1 LSDHSRIP
9 AKKTLPEL
17 LAPAGSPEAFRA
29 AIAAGAD
36 AVYLSGKRFGARK
49 FAANFTDAE
58 IEESVNFAHA
68 RGVRVYVTVNTL
80 IHDREI
86 AGTIDYLIWL
96 YSIGVDAVLIQD
108 IGIAALAREVIPG
121 LVIHASTQMTIHNAE
136 GVRWAAEQGFSRIVL
151 ARELSLTEV
160 ERIAHDTKDTG
171 VGLEVFAH
179 GALCYGYSG
188 QCLLSSVIGGR
199 SGNRGM
205 CAQPC
210 RKPYTLVTA
219 TTDTYG
225 RPEKMQELPA
235 RDTYLLSPKDLC
247 TYRHL
252 PALVSSPIVSLKI
265 EGRMKSAEYVAVV
278 VAAYRQALDAI
289 ATGNTSPPPD
299 EMNNLLLAFNRG
311 FTAGYIFGDRHRT
324 LMGRDA
330 PDNRGLYIGR
340 VSRYEAKTRTASVR
354 IENDIFPKPGDGLF
368 FTGQDQSSGKDRL
381 TGQERFTGKDRL
393 TGQER
398 ITGKDSF
405 TGQERFTRKDTF
417 TGQEKQEEQF
427 GFALNTVPVRTKG
440 EIQLVV
446 PQPVSPNSKVYITSS
461 VDLAA
466 RSRQIINHP
475 SATLRHPV
483 PLDIT
488 VQVDDRGRLTLNGR
502 IHPGDD
508 REIIVSHTPDI
519 TLVPAESRPLTAEQM
534 EQQMRK
540 SGGTPFVIETVMM
553 QYHGDLFAPL
563 GELNRAR
570 REFLTLA
577 ESTLIAASRPSG
589 EQVERAKSRWQ
600 DKAPDYPA
608 TIPANSPVKSVNP
621 VNSVT
626 PVKSTTPVKSAPPL
640 RLAVYADSLDAVRMA
655 AESGG
660 DRVYFEPDI
669 PVVGTASCCNHPAN
683 AGIEEQ
689 IKMAVELCRA
699 HDISLIWK
707 FPRITRTAFSDMV
720 LPVVPQIAG
729 MGIAG
734 IMVEN
739 PGMVHAIHA
748 IAPHTTISG
757 STGLNVFNH
766 ATVERLSSPVQLLT
780 LSPELSRDECRF
792 LVSAAHR
799 QGLDT
804 SFAMIVQGINEAII
818 SDDCVLEPHLHC
830 RGDAGKQNEVFY
842 GIRDST
848 GHLFPV
854 HIDNACRTHIGNS
867 AELCLVD
874 HLPEIIDMGISEVVI
889 DARGR
894 TGAYVSEMTRIYQT
908 AISAVSTRT
917 AGTEKQLQALKERIK
932 KISLGEITAGHFI
945 RGLKES

>member
-1 LSDHSRIP
+1 MSDHSRTP
-9 AKKTLPEL
+9 VKKILPEL

-49 FAANFTDAE
+49 FAANFSDAE
-58 IEESVNFAHA
+58 IEESVSFAHP

-80 IHDREI
+80 IHAREI

-108 IGIAALAREVIPG
+108 IGVAALAREIIPG
-121 LVIHASTQMTIHNAE
+121 LVIHASTQMTIHNAD
-136 GVRWAAEQGFSRIVL
+136 GVRWAAEQGFSRVVL

-171 VGLEVFAH
+171 IGLEVFAH

-210 RKPYTLVTA
+210 RKPYTLITA
-219 TTDTYG
+219 ATDSYG
-225 RPEKMQELPA
+225 RPEKMQPLPS
-235 RDTYLLSPKDLC
+235 RGQYLLSPKDLC

-252 PALVSSPIVSLKI
+252 PALVASPIASLKI
-265 EGRMKSAEYVAVV
+265 EGRMKSPEYVAVV
-278 VAAYRQALDAI
+278 VAAYRRALDAI
-289 ATGNTSPPPD
+289 AAGTTPPPD

-311 FTAGYIFGDRHRT
+311 FTAGYIFGDRHKA

-340 VSRYEAKTRTASVR
+340 ASRYDAKTRTASIR

-368 FTGQDQSSGKDRL
+368 FAGHDNFTRQDHFTGQNRITNKDNFTAQDHITGQDSFTRQDRITGKDRFTRQDRITGKDTL
-381 TGQERFTGKDRL
+381 TGQERP
-393 TGQER
+393 
-398 ITGKDSF
+398 
-405 TGQERFTRKDTF
+405 
-417 TGQEKQEEQF
+417 EEQF
-427 GFALNTVPVRTKG
+427 GFSLNTVPVRTKG
-440 EIQLVV
+440 EIQLPV
-446 PQPVSPNSKVYITSS
+446 PQPVSPNTRVYITSS

-466 RSRQIINHP
+466 HARQIISHP
-475 SATLRHPV
+475 STILRHPV
-483 PLDIT
+483 PLDLT
-488 VQVDDRGRLTLNGR
+488 VSVDDRDRLSLEGR
-502 IHPGDD
+502 IHPGND
-508 REIIVSHTPDI
+508 REIIVSHSPDI
-519 TLVPAESRPLTAEQM
+519 TLVPAESRPLTAELM

-553 QYHGDLFAPL
+553 QHLGNLFAPL
-563 GELNRAR
+563 AELNRAR
-570 REFLTLA
+570 REFLTFA
-577 ESTLIAASRPSG
+577 ESELVAASRPSK

-600 DKAPDYPA
+600 DKAADYPEA
-608 TIPANSPVKSVNP
+608 TPTASPVKSA
-621 VNSVT
+621 S
-626 PVKSTTPVKSAPPL
+626 PL
-640 RLAVYADSLDAVRMA
+640 SLAVYADSLDAVRMA
-655 AESGG
+655 AESGC

-669 PVVGTASCCNHPAN
+669 PVEGMSSCCSHPVHR
-683 AGIEEQ
+683 GTTEQ
-689 IKMAVELCRA
+689 IQTAIELCRA
-699 HDISLIWK
+699 HNISLVWK
-707 FPRITRTAFSDMV
+707 LPRITRTAFTDTV
-720 LPVVPQIAG
+720 LPLVPQTAE

-739 PGMVHAIHA
+739 PGMIHAIHT
-748 IAPHTTISG
+748 IAPLTTISG

-766 ATVERLSSPVQLLT
+766 ATAGKLSSQVQLLT
-780 LSPELSRDECRF
+780 LSPELSREECR
-792 LVSAAHR
+792 LLISAAR
-799 QGLDT
+799 KQGLDT
-804 SFAMIVQGINEAII
+804 SFSMIVQGIIDAII
-818 SDDCVLEPHLHC
+818 SDDCLLEPHQHC

-848 GHLFPV
+848 GHLFPIR
-854 HIDNACRTHIGNS
+854 IDNECKTHIGNS

-894 TGAYVSEMTRIYQT
+894 TEAYVSEMTRIYRT
-908 AISAVSTRT
+908 AISAISATPART
-917 AGTEKQLQALKERIK
+917 AGAEKQVQALKDRIK